1 MQIGEPPTT
10 VIFVS
15 RNRPE
20 PGVEDEMEAC
30 GLYALWAPSIARAAP
45 LFNSLQ
51 DRAVV
56 ITELALVDGNWRDLV
71 EQVRFSERPIPIML
85 LASVRTAELWWDALD
100 CGVEDILLAPLSG
113 RHLCPTV
120 MNIVTARKSNE
131 RQRNSLDR

>member
-15 RNRPE
+15 RKRPE
-20 PGVEDEMEAC
+20 PAVEEEMEAC

-45 LFNSLQ
+45 LFNSAQ
-51 DRAVV
+51 DRTVV

-85 LASVRTAELWWDALD
+85 LASVSTAELWWDALD
-100 CGVEDILLAPLSG
+100 SGMEDILLTPLSG
-113 RHLCPTV
+113 RHLCRIV
-120 MNIVTARKSNE
+120 MNILTARQST
-131 RQRNSLDR
+131 